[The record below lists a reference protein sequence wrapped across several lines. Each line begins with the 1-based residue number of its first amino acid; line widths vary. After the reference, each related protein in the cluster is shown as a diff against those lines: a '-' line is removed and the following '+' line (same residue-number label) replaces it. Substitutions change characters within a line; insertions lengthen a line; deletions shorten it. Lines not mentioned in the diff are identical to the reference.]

1 MGGERLYLKATLL
14 YNVQI
19 IKTIKLKKV
28 VIKMIRAIIKFFLN
42 LFFSIYF
49 RIEKHGEE
57 NLPEGAYIL
66 APKHISNWDPP
77 VIVAKMKRNDIYV
90 LAKQELFVN
99 KFVKFLAKEVKAL
112 PVKRGAHDT
121 TVIKQS
127 IKILRDKNILLVFP
141 EGTRNG
147 IEKNGKIH
155 SGAVVM
161 ANMAK
166 VPIVPVGIKATYKP
180 FSKIV
185 INFGKPIKP
194 KEKKL
199 EKDEIDNIAK
209 ELMDNMI
216 KLTNEKI

>member
-1 MGGERLYLKATLL
+1 M
-14 YNVQI
+14 NI
-19 IKTIKLKKV
+19 N
-28 VIKMIRAIIKFFLN
+28 MIRAIIKFFLN
-42 LFFSIYF
+42 VFFSIYF

-66 APKHISNWDPP
+66 APKHLSNWDPP
-77 VIVAKMKRNDIYV
+77 LIVAKMKRNDVYI

-99 KFVKFLAKEVKAL
+99 AFVKFLAKKTKVL

-121 TVIKQS
+121 TVLKQS
-127 IKILRDKNILLVFP
+127 IKVLREGNIFIIFP

-147 IEKNGKIH
+147 IEKTGKIH

-180 FSKIV
+180 FSKV
-185 INFGKPIKP
+185 IINYGKPINF
-194 KEKKL
+194 EGKKL
-199 EKDEIDNIAK
+199 EKEDIDKITDKLK
-209 ELMDNMI
+209 EDI
-216 KLTNEKI
+216 ISLTNE

>member
-1 MGGERLYLKATLL
+1 
-14 YNVQI
+14 
-19 IKTIKLKKV
+19 
-28 VIKMIRAIIKFFLN
+28 MIRAIIKFFLN

-66 APKHISNWDPP
+66 APKHLSNWDPP
-77 VIVAKMKRNDIYV
+77 VIVARMKRNDVYI

-99 KFVKFLAKEVKAL
+99 KFVKFLAKKTNVL

-127 IKILRDKNILLVFP
+127 VKVLRDKNILLIFP

-166 VPIVPVGIKATYKP
+166 VPIVPVGIQATYKP
-180 FSKIV
+180 FSKVI
-185 INFGKPIKP
+185 INFGKPINP

-199 EKDEIDNIAK
+199 EKEEIETVAND
-209 ELMDNMI
+209 LMDNII

>member
-1 MGGERLYLKATLL
+1 
-14 YNVQI
+14 
-19 IKTIKLKKV
+19 
-28 VIKMIRAIIKFFLN
+28 MIRAIIKFFLN

-66 APKHISNWDPP
+66 APKHLSNWDPP
-77 VIVAKMKRNDIYV
+77 IIVAKMKRNDVYI

-99 KFVKFLAKEVKAL
+99 SFVKFLAKKTKVL

-121 TVIKQS
+121 TAIKQS
-127 IKILRDKNILLVFP
+127 IKVLKGGNVFIIFP

-155 SGAVVM
+155 SGAIVM

-166 VPIVPVGIKATYKP
+166 VPIVPVRDTGYI
-180 FSKIV
+180 
-185 INFGKPIKP
+185 
-194 KEKKL
+194 
-199 EKDEIDNIAK
+199 
-209 ELMDNMI
+209 
-216 KLTNEKI
+216 

>member
-1 MGGERLYLKATLL
+1 
-14 YNVQI
+14 
-19 IKTIKLKKV
+19 
-28 VIKMIRAIIKFFLN
+28 MIRAIIKFFLN
-42 LFFSIYF
+42 IFFTIYF

-57 NLPEGAYIL
+57 NLPEGAYIM
-66 APKHISNWDPP
+66 APKHLSNWDGPILL
-77 VIVAKMKRNDIYV
+77 VKMKRNDVYI

-99 KFVKFLAKEVKAL
+99 RFVKFLAKKTKVL

-121 TVIKQS
+121 TVIKQTM
-127 IKILRDKNILLVFP
+127 KILKGGNVFVIFP

-180 FSKIV
+180 FSKV
-185 INFGKPIKP
+185 IINYGKPINLSG
-194 KEKKL
+194 KKL
-199 EKDEIDNIAK
+199 EKEEIEKITDELKENI
-209 ELMDNMI
+209 I
-216 KLTNEKI
+216 SLTNRVM